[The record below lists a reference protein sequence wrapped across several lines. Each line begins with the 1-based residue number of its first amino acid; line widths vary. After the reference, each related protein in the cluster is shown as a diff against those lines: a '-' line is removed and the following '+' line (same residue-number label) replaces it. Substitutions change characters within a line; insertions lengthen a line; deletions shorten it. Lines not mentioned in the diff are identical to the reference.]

1 MIRIFVTVN
10 SSRHELDSVRE
21 KPEKSSK
28 AIRLSMDVGKMPRN
42 DSTIEKIRAEL
53 VWVNE
58 TPNPNK
64 CGCHNAREWSSEIN
78 LNDGS

>member
-1 MIRIFVTVN
+1 
-10 SSRHELDSVRE
+10 
-21 KPEKSSK
+21 
-28 AIRLSMDVGKMPRN
+28 MDVGKMPRN